1 MVNRSSRKTVLL
13 VLLVFGMVFA
23 FGGVSLAAT
32 LTVGPGDSYD
42 YKSIQD
48 AVDNANSEDEIE
60 VYAGTYNGDIVIPSG
75 KNNLVLRSVS
85 GPDMTEI
92 RGDTAL
98 NVIFVN
104 SNLGITIEGF
114 KITPGSFADTG
125 IYFDPDG
132 GDPEDPVTITSCV
145 FEGFESYGI
154 DAYWIAMFNTTFT
167 VTDNIFTDCDYGIF
181 AYGFED
187 CTVNISGNRFEN
199 CPSYG
204 MELGS
209 MGNNASTVDVRVTD
223 NEIVAESGSDCYAG
237 IYIENVEGETEIS
250 DNTITGDLE
259 YGIFISKIGER
270 GGNRVSAFIE
280 KNEISVDGTGMNLGD
295 LFGLVSGDLTVR
307 YNTIE
312 TNANNNEISGIY
324 VDTFNDADSTVS
336 FRDNNLIGDTG
347 VKSWGF
353 ATMATVLIDAQG
365 NWWGDASGPF
375 DDHDTSSELPD
386 YNNPEGLGKNVTSYI
401 DYANWRTTAWEEED
415 DDSSS
420 GCNAG
425 VLNPLFLLLLAPM
438 GLLLKKSR

>member
-1 MVNRSSRKTVLL
+1 MKSCYCRRTVLS
-13 VLLVFGMVFA
+13 VLLVFGLVFL

-48 AVDNANSEDEIE
+48 AVDNADSEDTIE
-60 VYAGTYNGDIVIPSG
+60 VYAGTYNEDINIPMD

-85 GPDMTEI
+85 GAEVTEI
-92 RGDTAL
+92 QGDTAER
-98 NVIFVN
+98 VIFVN
-104 SNLGITIEGF
+104 SRLGITIEGF
-114 KITPGSFADTG
+114 KITPGSSAETG

-132 GDPEDPVTITSCV
+132 GDPEDPVTITGCV
-145 FEGFESYGI
+145 FEGFDAYGI
-154 DAYWIAMFNTTFT
+154 NANWISMFNTTFV
-167 VTDNIFTDCDYGIF
+167 VTENLFTDCDYGIL

-209 MGNNASTVDVRVTD
+209 MGSNDSLVDVQVTD
-223 NEIVAESGSDCYAG
+223 NQIVAENGSDCYTG
-237 IYIENVEGETEIS
+237 IYIGNVEGTTHIS
-250 DNTITGDLE
+250 ENTITGELE
-259 YGIFISKIGER
+259 YGIYISKIGNQ
-270 GGNRVSAFIE
+270 GGSRVSAFIE
-280 KNEISVDGTGMNLGD
+280 KNEIRVDGTGMNLGD
-295 LFGLVSGDLTVR
+295 LFGSIPGDLTVR

-312 TNANNNEISGIY
+312 TNADDDEVSGIY

-336 FRDNNLIGDTG
+336 FRDNNLIGDAG
-347 VKSWGF
+347 AASWGF

-365 NWWGDASGPF
+365 NWWGDASGPY
-375 DDHDTSSELPD
+375 DDKTLPGTPN
-386 YNNPEGLGKNVTSYI
+386 YNNPEGQGKKVSPYV
-401 DYANWRTTAWEEED
+401 DYANWRTTAWVED

-425 VLNPLFLLLLAPM
+425 AMSPMFLLLLAPM
-438 GLLLKKSR
+438 GLLLRKSR